1 MLLLAAALS
10 ALRIRAYY
18 PAACEDICFSI
29 KGSITER
36 VLCSF
41 SDYSDKNAEL
51 IKRAV
56 ICEYGADGKTKR
68 IYDETDEL
76 EDEYSDTAAINGISS
91 FLALEAG
98 KAVSEC
104 ENEFE
109 LPLGNIF
116 GSHVL
121 SGKGPGIG
129 LKIIPSGAAAYSV
142 KSDFYGAGINQTH
155 YRVSVTVTLE
165 YRCVAPFRELSD
177 KIELEYIISD
187 TVIMGDIPEV
197 LFFGG
202 VS

>member
-56 ICEYGADGKTKR
+56 ICEYGADGKPKR
-68 IYDETDEL
+68 IYA
-76 EDEYSDTAAINGISS
+76 DTAAINGISS

-116 GSHVL
+116 GSHAL

-197 LFFGG
+197 LFFGD

>member
-18 PAACEDICFSI
+18 PDACEDICFSI
-29 KGSITER
+29 KGSITEM

-41 SDYSDKNAEL
+41 SDYSDKNAGL

-56 ICEYGADGKTKR
+56 ICEYGADGKPKR
-68 IYDETDEL
+68 IYA
-76 EDEYSDTAAINGISS
+76 DTAAINGISS

-116 GSHVL
+116 GSHAL

>member
-18 PAACEDICFSI
+18 PDACEDICFSI
-29 KGSITER
+29 KGSITEM
-36 VLCSF
+36 VFCSF

-56 ICEYGADGKTKR
+56 ICEYGADGKPKR
-68 IYDETDEL
+68 IYA
-76 EDEYSDTAAINGISS
+76 DTAAINGISS

-116 GSHVL
+116 GSHAL